1 MIEFSHVSKLFGA
14 QKAVNDLNLNFQEGS
29 FSVLIGTS
37 GSGKSTTLKM
47 INRLVEHDS
56 GVIRFAGE
64 EIRSLPVLELRRRMG
79 YAIQSIGLFPHWSV
93 AQNIATVPQLQ
104 KWSRARIDDRIDELM
119 ALLGLEPNLRE
130 RYPHQLSGGQQ
141 QRVGVARALA
151 ADPQVLLMDEPF
163 GALDPV
169 TRGALQQEMT
179 RIHRLLGRTIVL
191 VTHDIDEALRL
202 AEHLVLMDHGE
213 VVQQGNPLTMLTR
226 PANDFVR
233 QFFGR
238 SELGVRLLSLRSVA
252 DYVRREERAE
262 GEALAEEMTRIHRLQ
277 GRTIVLVT
285 HDIDEALRL
294 AEHLVLMDHGEVVQQ
309 GNPLAMLTHPA
320 NDFVRQFFGRSELG
334 VRLLSLR
341 SVADYVRR
349 EERAEGEALEE
360 RMTLRDA
367 LSLFVARG
375 CEVLPVV
382 NTQGQPCGT
391 LHFQDLLEEA

>member
-47 INRLVEHDS
+47 INRLVEHDN
-56 GVIRFAGE
+56 GEIRFAGE

-93 AQNIATVPQLQ
+93 VQNIATVPQLQ

-119 ALLGLEPNLRE
+119 ALLGLESNLRE

-262 GEALAEEMTRIHRLQ
+262 GEALAEEMT
-277 GRTIVLVT
+277 
-285 HDIDEALRL
+285 
-294 AEHLVLMDHGEVVQQ
+294 
-309 GNPLAMLTHPA
+309 
-320 NDFVRQFFGRSELG
+320 
-334 VRLLSLR
+334 
-341 SVADYVRR
+341 
-349 EERAEGEALEE
+349 
-360 RMTLRDA
+360 LRDA

-375 CEVLPVV
+375 CEVLPVM

>member
-1 MIEFSHVSKLFGA
+1 MNDAIPRPQAKTRKALTPLLEIRNLTKSYDGQHAVDDVSLTIYKGEIFALLGA
-14 QKAVNDLNLNFQEGS
+14 
-29 FSVLIGTS
+29 S
-37 GSGKSTTLKM
+37 GCGKSTLLRM
-47 INRLVEHDS
+47 LAGFEQPSAGQIMLDGVDLSQVPPYLRPINMMFQS
-56 GVIRFAGE
+56 
-64 EIRSLPVLELRRRMG
+64 
-79 YAIQSIGLFPHWSV
+79 YALFPHMTV
-93 AQNIATVPQLQ
+93 EQNIAFGLKQDKLP
-104 KWSRARIDDRIDELM
+104 KAEIASRVNEM
-119 ALLGLEPNLRE
+119 LGLVHMQEFAKRK
-130 RYPHQLSGGQQ
+130 PHQLSGGQQ

-262 GEALAEEMTRIHRLQ
+262 GEALAEEMT
-277 GRTIVLVT
+277 
-285 HDIDEALRL
+285 
-294 AEHLVLMDHGEVVQQ
+294 
-309 GNPLAMLTHPA
+309 
-320 NDFVRQFFGRSELG
+320 
-334 VRLLSLR
+334 
-341 SVADYVRR
+341 
-349 EERAEGEALEE
+349 
-360 RMTLRDA
+360 LRDA